1 MKRHRLGIA
10 QGADQRLMLDQVLQ
24 QAMGPGEKVMSRMHP
39 KRGIHHELERFELEG
54 IRYAWAAGGHAVHF
68 GWLTDMWLGLG
79 SVLCNVLVLL
89 VCACLHVNLP
99 DIKGIVLGNMSS
111 LYDTS
116 VNCLK

>member
-1 MKRHRLGIA
+1 
-10 QGADQRLMLDQVLQ
+10 
-24 QAMGPGEKVMSRMHP
+24 
-39 KRGIHHELERFELEG
+39 
-54 IRYAWAAGGHAVHF
+54 
-68 GWLTDMWLGLG
+68 MWLGLG

>member
-1 MKRHRLGIA
+1 
-10 QGADQRLMLDQVLQ
+10 
-24 QAMGPGEKVMSRMHP
+24 
-39 KRGIHHELERFELEG
+39 
-54 IRYAWAAGGHAVHF
+54 
-68 GWLTDMWLGLG
+68 MWLGLG

-89 VCACLHVNLP
+89 VLLVCACLHVSLP